1 MIARS
6 GGLPPVN
13 WLRHYLDAY
22 LRPLVHCFY
31 VHDLAFMPHGENVIL
46 VLRDD
51 VPQRVLM
58 KDIAEEI
65 VLMNAITVLPPE
77 VERIRDPG
85 DEDLN
90 RLAIFTDVFDCFF
103 RFLSA
108 VLVSEDMLSEDDF
121 WSAVADCIADFQAQ
135 TPELAE
141 RFGRQDLFADRYNRQ
156 MIDLQRQSEQ
166 LVLVGTMDNPLAAH
180 RPADRVAARPSA

>member
-1 MIARS
+1 MLAALWRESPVPTLGRGERLATKASLLHVDDGGRSLVGAMIARS
-6 GGLPPVN
+6 GLPPVN

-65 VLMNAITVLPPE
+65 VLMYATTVLPPE

-90 RLAIFTDVFDCFF
+90 RLAIFTDVLDCLF

-121 WSAVADCIADFQAQ
+121 WSAVADSSSAPGQPA
-135 TPELAE
+135 
-141 RFGRQDLFADRYNRQ
+141 RGR
-156 MIDLQRQSEQ
+156 
-166 LVLVGTMDNPLAAH
+166 
-180 RPADRVAARPSA
+180 RPVVRAGVRPSA